1 MKLEK
6 ILRPHLINLVPYS
19 SARDDFSGKARIY
32 LDANENAY
40 GSTAGNLWNRYP
52 DPYQKMLKEK
62 IASLKEVKTEQVFIG
77 NGSDEPIDLLIRA
90 FCIPGTDHLIS
101 MPPTYGMYGVSS
113 AINQVEN
120 VQIPLT
126 SEYELDVKAILN
138 KINDHTKLIFICSPN
153 NPTGNSLDP
162 EAIKAIIQSARGL
175 VVLDEAYID
184 YSSKV
189 GFLNQLDRFPNLVI
203 LHTLSKAWGMAAL
216 RLGMAFAHKDII
228 TVLNKIKPPYNISGP
243 VQEMVLNALQKNS
256 QKEKIVKQTLRQ
268 REILKHM
275 LLQDKKVIKVFPSD
289 ANFLL
294 VKLKNAN
301 QIYRKLIDHEVIV
314 RDRSRVMLC
323 EDCLRITV
331 GTPEENKELVK
342 EMGLITNYELGITD
356 NIHF

>member
-6 ILRPHLINLVPYS
+6 ILRPHLINLIPYS
-19 SARDDFSGKARIY
+19 SARDDFNGKARIY

-40 GSTAGNLWNRYP
+40 GSTAGNIWNRYP
-52 DPYQKMLKEK
+52 DPYQKKLKER
-62 IASLKEVKTEQVFIG
+62 IASLKTVKPEQVFLG

-90 FCIPGTDHLIS
+90 FCIPATDHLIT
-101 MPPTYGMYGVSS
+101 MPPTYGMYGVSA

-126 SEYELDVKAILN
+126 REYELDLKAIVN
-138 KINDHTKLIFICSPN
+138 KINEHTKLIFICSPN

-162 EAIKAIIQSARGL
+162 EAIKSIIGTTQGL

-184 YSSKV
+184 YSSRV

-216 RLGMAFAHKDII
+216 RLGMAFAHRDII
-228 TVLNKIKPPYNISGP
+228 AVLNKIKPPYNISGP
-243 VQEMVLNALQKNS
+243 IQEMVLSALQRNS

-268 REILKHM
+268 RDILKQM
-275 LLQDKKVIKVFPSD
+275 LLQDKKVMNVFASD

-301 QIYRKLIDHEVIV
+301 QIYRKLINHEIIV
-314 RDRSRVMLC
+314 RDRSKVLLC

-331 GTPEENKELVK
+331 GTPEENKELV
-342 EMGLITNYELGITD
+342 EVLGLVTN
-356 NIHF
+356 